1 MKEMSWIQW
10 TLTREARGMQ
20 EGHDGTTG
28 DSYRCYPQ
36 DERGLR

>member
-10 TLTREARGMQ
+10 TLTREASGMQ

-28 DSYRCYPQ
+28 DSYRCDPQ